1 MTTLFVTSSSHGST
15 REIAERMAQ
24 VLRTKQAVETV
35 VEDVAGAAAWLDTA
49 YAVVVCA
56 PVYAG
61 KLAADAKRFLDSRRA
76 ELADKPLNIV
86 VSGGSPQLDDA
97 LRIQLEAYRPR
108 SVEYFRGAV
117 TEERL
122 GFLDKLKIKLAKG
135 EYGDFRDWKA
145 IEAHAS
151 ALVQHGAR

>member
-135 EYGDFRDWKA
+135 EYGDFRDWNA

>member
-35 VEDVAGAAAWLDTA
+35 VEDVAGAAAWLESA
-49 YAVVVCA
+49 SAVVLAA
-56 PVYAG
+56 PVYQG
-61 KLAADAKRFLDSRRA
+61 KLAADAKHFLDSRRA
-76 ELADKPLNIV
+76 ELTEKPLMIV
-86 VSGGSPQLDDA
+86 VSGGSPELDPQL
-97 LRIQLEAYRPR
+97 RVQLESYRPR
-108 SVEYFRGAV
+108 SVKYFRGAV

-135 EYGDFRDWKA
+135 QFGDFRDWNA

-151 ALVQHGAR
+151 TLANTGAR